1 MKALVRRSLKGGD
14 VGLLDLPEPHPEAGQ
29 IKIKVEYAGICGSD
43 AKMFNQDIAPGAR
56 TKPPIVLGHEGVG
69 IVVEVGEG
77 VTNVKVGDR
86 VARGGLL
93 AEAPPGKLGAPVHA
107 SISGAV
113 VQVSREG
120 RVFNIRV
127 IGEASLEVGEPV
139 GMTFVPEA
147 VSYFG
152 GDGCCL
158 AAAEQV

>member
-1 MKALVRRSLKGGD
+1 MQVATPREIYRRPANLFVADFIGSPTINLIPGKIARRGEQCFFEGE
-14 VGLLDLPEPHPEAGQ
+14 GLLLA
-29 IKIKVEYAGICGSD
+29 
-43 AKMFNQDIAPGAR
+43 APGLAAHA
-56 TKPPIVLGHEGVG
+56 GAS
-69 IVVEVGEG
+69 
-77 VTNVKVGDR
+77 VTAAIRPEEIRIESSEK
-86 VARGGLL
+86 
-93 AEAPPGKLGAPVHA
+93 E
-107 SISGAV
+107 GAV
-113 VQVSREG
+113 PGTTHAVLPAGSETIVQVSREG